1 MLTKLVKNNLSR
13 DVEMIIITFLYST
26 YFNKE
31 IEDAG
36 IKIHTLNINKGMLG
50 PLKLFKIFRI
60 IIDEK
65 PVIIQTWMY
74 HADFLGVILKLLF
87 PSIKVIWNI
96 RHSNLVKGIDKK
108 TTIILANIL
117 GKLSFIPDKIICG
130 SNAAYSS
137 HREIGYRRNKLI
149 VIPNGFDTNLFAPS
163 KKVKKSVVNELSIP
177 EGNLIIG
184 HIGRENKIKNQDS
197 IIDAFSKISEQNK
210 NLNLILIGKGLKNKY
225 KNHPLIT
232 ENIIILDEVN
242 GVERYLK
249 SFDLF
254 ILSSFSE
261 GFPNVLGEAMASEVP
276 CISTNV
282 GDSSIIIG
290 KKELLIRDF
299 SAYAIYEKIDYW
311 LSLNE
316 IQKEKL
322 KKYSRTRILDFF
334 SIEKIVMS
342 YLEVY
347 KSFEINK

>member
-1 MLTKLVKNNLSR
+1 M
-13 DVEMIIITFLYST
+13 
-26 YFNKE
+26 
-31 IEDAG
+31 
-36 IKIHTLNINKGMLG
+36 
-50 PLKLFKIFRI
+50 
-60 IIDEK
+60 
-65 PVIIQTWMY
+65 
-74 HADFLGVILKLLF
+74 
-87 PSIKVIWNI
+87 
-96 RHSNLVKGIDKK
+96 
-108 TTIILANIL
+108 
-117 GKLSFIPDKIICG
+117 
-130 SNAAYSS
+130 
-137 HREIGYRRNKLI
+137 
-149 VIPNGFDTNLFAPS
+149 
-163 KKVKKSVVNELSIP
+163 SIP